1 MQTFAKT
8 PRQETSKERG
18 GSAQQSQ
25 SAESSSLRGLMALQ
39 RTAGN
44 AAVGQ
49 LLRGAI
55 AKAKAEQ
62 EAPET
67 QAESDRESERAP
79 IPRGE
84 RDRQR
89 ERKENPSGTENGIEQ
104 GVLQSEQASP
114 PAEVSGS
121 LPASE
126 GPIATDRATVGGSDN
141 QFVSLTQAPASDIV
155 QRIHGGFANDLKDEF
170 ASVRLA
176 SAERAP
182 VLRVSLPGDELA
194 PAKPKAPAPSKLPSA
209 DRIAVPEGNAEDN
222 LAAEETAVPLQ
233 PGGDAVQT
241 SAGFAPRI
249 RLDGAAAPGHANA
262 AVTQA
267 GSLGHEIQSQVG
279 AEISEAAT
287 AAKIRRVG
295 VEREETLEFAD
306 SSQSPATQASTE
318 MLEYLATDV
327 PPNVRQ
333 MADDDFGP
341 VLEQVLSPARQKVE
355 QATTDR
361 DTQRDQAFAEVVEQT
376 EAASKK
382 ANEQQ
387 QQAVSDGYDQISA
400 EKQKGL
406 EEGQQTLD
414 TFDAEVKNRHTAHQ
428 DEINTKV
435 QTEQEKADDAIRK
448 GEEDA
453 RKEEEKAREEERI
466 TREEAERDRPE
477 KPKKKWYQKVGDWF
491 KNAIKS
497 WNDKLVG
504 AVKAVFNKA
513 KELVSK
519 VLTFAKNVAVGI
531 IRSLKKF
538 VVAAIKTLATGLKI
552 LVNGLLIAFP
562 KLRARVNAAIDGV
575 VEATVSAVETIAQN
589 LEQTVTAA
597 IDRVESTVNRV
608 LDFCEMVI
616 VTQIEIVSAILS
628 GEFLNAAK
636 YLFLAACKAVGIP
649 GEEFLDILADARDGL
664 MDIIKRPAKFLGY
677 MIKSVGQGMKNFFSH
692 FPQRMVA
699 GLTGWLFGQVAQG
712 GITMAK
718 SFDLKSIFVL
728 LIQVMGFTYDYIRAK
743 VISLVGEKAVS
754 VIEQVMTPIRI
765 LFTEGPGA
773 LWKWLAD
780 KAQDAKDAIVEAASQ
795 WLITKIIQQAA
806 IKLATMFTPVGAFVQ
821 AVLMMYNTI
830 MFFVEKIKEIFAWV
844 KSITSSIKTIA
855 TGAIS
860 AAANYID
867 QAMSKSIPLII
878 TFLAKLMGIDGI
890 SEKIR
895 QVVTKLRAPVDKAIS
910 FVVENLIKLA
920 KAAWGGI
927 KKGAT
932 AVKDA
937 VVGWW
942 EAATNF
948 VTPDGGQHRLF
959 YEGDGEAA
967 VLMLAS
973 EKEPADEKLKRL
985 EQSNPENQQIRTAAD
1000 LVKKN
1005 EELRNRRASTPDQE
1019 QQKKDTIQQN
1029 LDAIANQV
1037 CKVPLDGPEEEYAE
1051 SDILQAGRELVA
1063 GALYGDFADNPS
1075 YWSMIGQAVVGF
1087 TPLGIA
1093 ADVRDLVASLKKLL
1107 IDGRYSDPLEW
1118 LNLGL
1123 IVVGFIP
1130 GIGDL
1135 IKLAGKSTVKWLKES
1150 GVVGKL
1156 ITSGLELI
1164 AKAVQSLREHISDV
1178 LSRVKSAIV
1187 ARTTRLKVDFQKQ
1200 VFDQL
1205 KDFRPKFGSR
1215 IKTELASDH
1224 PMAPYRDLHEPG
1236 TRHKLS
1242 TSGSG
1247 LYDRRHE
1254 VPYKE
1259 FRDELLSKLDGLTPQ
1274 QMAEVLVNLGPP
1286 GGFPP
1291 KSLTPDAIADSAKKY
1306 LRWKNDDYN
1315 NLRVGPRSENRALGA
1330 KIDQDPDKI
1339 RNRNSQT
1346 QNNWEVL
1353 QDEAEL
1359 PQRRQSDNGFRSQS
1373 KRQSDREVVLAE
1385 GRVTSAAT
1393 RNPEATKDLAKKG
1406 EDATHAIGVQSGED
1420 IPQAITSAPRD
1431 LNRGLLKAY
1440 ESEVKAVQVRAA
1452 ELGVEVETH
1461 VVLHVKHVMID
1472 GKQVPLLVRID
1483 RTDSLRKVGTDQ
1495 FIGEINFVA
1504 DVDSVTREVSVK
1516 KNRRRP

>member
-182 VLRVSLPGDELA
+182 VLRVSLPGDDLA

-233 PGGDAVQT
+233 PEGDAVQT
-241 SAGFAPRI
+241 SVGIAPRI
-249 RLDGAAAPGHANA
+249 RFDGAADPGHANA

-267 GSLGHEIQSQVG
+267 GSLGHEISSQVG

-306 SSQSPATQASTE
+306 SSQSPAIQASTE

-428 DEINTKV
+428 DEINTQV
-435 QTEQEKADDAIRK
+435 QTEQEKADEAIRK

-497 WNDKLVG
+497 WTDKLVG

-712 GITMAK
+712 GITIAK

-895 QVVTKLRAPVDKAIS
+895 QVVTKLRTPVDKAIS
-910 FVVENLIKLA
+910 FVVENLIKIA

-937 VVGWW
+937 VVSWW
-942 EAATNF
+942 SAEAKFT
-948 VTPDGGQHRLF
+948 TRDGHNHRLF
-959 YEGDGEAA
+959 FDGEGSAA
-967 VLMLAS
+967 VLMVASDKKTVDSALNALKEQELGEQDQLNKIEAEKYKLDAKSAKEESSKTNTKAEEVGVHVNLIAARFAELRTLDVAMAKELLPCAKDGPTASKLAAAAIDDLLKLSPERFRETYGASIKQYEAFMRAYKDAQKHQMFANQPDRPDYDIIDSNGEVMKYS
-973 EKEPADEKLKRL
+973 EFERRALLAKLDVARAPFAAVGYVIASAFTDDENKRMAGAGLGQALGGIAEGVAGVATSRQMNRPQIIVPKGTIKAESKRL
-985 EQSNPENQQIRTAAD
+985 S
-1000 LVKKN
+1000 N
-1005 EELRNRRASTPDQE
+1005 EEKGAPEAAARTVEKKPPSQLVGGKEFHEKQEALLSQQLSADSEVTLLSPGGGRSRVDSLVRVETRDQHEFISVSLKSRNWNRLLGT
-1019 QQKKDTIQQN
+1019 
-1029 LDAIANQV
+1029 LDRKSQTARLDHLEAQV
-1037 CKVPLDGPEEEYAE
+1037 
-1051 SDILQAGRELVA
+1051 R
-1063 GALYGDFADNPS
+1063 
-1075 YWSMIGQAVVGF
+1075 
-1087 TPLGIA
+1087 
-1093 ADVRDLVASLKKLL
+1093 ADVKELLDKYSGIREVRSKTADQVSHGKVITVA
-1107 IDGRYSDPLEW
+1107 D
-1118 LNLGL
+1118 
-1123 IVVGFIP
+1123 VVLTYNSGMLHGVIR
-1130 GIGDL
+1130 GDL
-1135 IKLAGKSTVKWLKES
+1135 IEAWSRQAFQEMRSKYPELRSFTITFES
-1150 GVVGKL
+1150 GV
-1156 ITSGLELI
+1156 E
-1164 AKAVQSLREHISDV
+1164 
-1178 LSRVKSAIV
+1178 
-1187 ARTTRLKVDFQKQ
+1187 
-1200 VFDQL
+1200 
-1205 KDFRPKFGSR
+1205 
-1215 IKTELASDH
+1215 
-1224 PMAPYRDLHEPG
+1224 
-1236 TRHKLS
+1236 
-1242 TSGSG
+1242 
-1247 LYDRRHE
+1247 
-1254 VPYKE
+1254 
-1259 FRDELLSKLDGLTPQ
+1259 
-1274 QMAEVLVNLGPP
+1274 
-1286 GGFPP
+1286 
-1291 KSLTPDAIADSAKKY
+1291 
-1306 LRWKNDDYN
+1306 
-1315 NLRVGPRSENRALGA
+1315 
-1330 KIDQDPDKI
+1330 
-1339 RNRNSQT
+1339 
-1346 QNNWEVL
+1346 
-1353 QDEAEL
+1353 
-1359 PQRRQSDNGFRSQS
+1359 
-1373 KRQSDREVVLAE
+1373 
-1385 GRVTSAAT
+1385 
-1393 RNPEATKDLAKKG
+1393 
-1406 EDATHAIGVQSGED
+1406 
-1420 IPQAITSAPRD
+1420 
-1431 LNRGLLKAY
+1431 
-1440 ESEVKAVQVRAA
+1440 
-1452 ELGVEVETH
+1452 
-1461 VVLHVKHVMID
+1461 
-1472 GKQVPLLVRID
+1472 
-1483 RTDSLRKVGTDQ
+1483 
-1495 FIGEINFVA
+1495 
-1504 DVDSVTREVSVK
+1504 
-1516 KNRRRP
+1516 

>member
-67 QAESDRESERAP
+67 QAQSDRESEQAP
-79 IPRGE
+79 IRRRE
-84 RDRQR
+84 RERERER
-89 ERKENPSGTENGIEQ
+89 ERKENPSGTENDIGQ
-104 GVLQSEQASP
+104 GVLRSEEASP
-114 PAEVSGS
+114 PAEVSDS
-121 LPASE
+121 LPQSE
-126 GPIATDRATVGGSDN
+126 GPIEPDRATVGGSDN
-141 QFVSLTQAPASDIV
+141 QFVSLTQAPASEIV

-170 ASVRLA
+170 VSVRLA

-182 VLRVSLPGDELA
+182 VLRVSLPGDDLA
-194 PAKPKAPAPSKLPSA
+194 PAKPKAPAPANLPSA

-222 LAAEETAVPLQ
+222 LAAEETGVPLQ
-233 PGGDAVQT
+233 PEGDAVET
-241 SAGFAPRI
+241 SVGIAPQI

-267 GSLGHEIQSQVG
+267 ASLGYEIQSQIG
-279 AEISEAAT
+279 AEISGAAT

-333 MADDDFGP
+333 MADDDFAP
-341 VLEQVLSPARQKVE
+341 VLDQVLSPARQKVE

-414 TFDAEVKNRHTAHQ
+414 TFDAEVKQRHTAHQ

-491 KNAIKS
+491 KNTIKS
-497 WNDKLVG
+497 WNDKLVN

-538 VVAAIKTLATGLKI
+538 VVAAIKTLAKGLKI

-575 VEATVSAVETIAQN
+575 VEATVSAVETISQN

-895 QVVTKLRAPVDKAIS
+895 QVVTKLRTPVDKAIS

-920 KAAWGGI
+920 KSAWGGI

-937 VVGWW
+937 VSDWW
-942 EAATNF
+942 HARKRFAISTGEDHT
-948 VTPDGGQHRLF
+948 LY
-959 YEGDGEAA
+959 YENTDAGPILMVASDGEPFDNAFGDA
-967 VLMLAS
+967 KAKAGKSAPMVE
-973 EKEPADEKLKRL
+973 EKRSKTRSKERAQENVQPELDELG
-985 EQSNPENQQIRTAAD
+985 
-1000 LVKKN
+1000 
-1005 EELRNRRASTPDQE
+1005 ST
-1019 QQKKDTIQQN
+1019 
-1029 LDAIANQV
+1029 
-1037 CKVPLDGPEEEYAE
+1037 
-1051 SDILQAGRELVA
+1051 LQAEEKRERTELHTRCANDDKYAAEATDYPILSMFTHTRHLVPNNTEKICDPFLKDEAKLAQGAQASMGMIGITGAGAGAGLIAALTSAGIVGSAVAAPGLAAGAVTLAGNTLSVGA
-1063 GALYGDFADNPS
+1063 GALRAARVGANLLYLQHPVLVVEGTSIAVGTIISVDGDIAKIPEAMLTDPANAIFIMEVVVVTKTGGKMPVQAMTRVSRKSPNALSLTVESIDVNRDFPDLSASTAHVELIPREGRGPRWYRSLQTSGEIKLTEVGGRIPKKNGCYVFRDTLNNRVLYVGKAERLGGIRSRIQEAGYLKSPGKHEGAKEHKGAKLLVNSRKDIGDENVTVEFYTGLKVKSGTEEWVGEIGDAASLERMLIEHLKPVHNTSGASNPPDANWLFDFA
-1075 YWSMIGQAVVGF
+1075 
-1087 TPLGIA
+1087 
-1093 ADVRDLVASLKKLL
+1093 
-1107 IDGRYSDPLEW
+1107 E
-1118 LNLGL
+1118 
-1123 IVVGFIP
+1123 
-1130 GIGDL
+1130 
-1135 IKLAGKSTVKWLKES
+1135 
-1150 GVVGKL
+1150 
-1156 ITSGLELI
+1156 
-1164 AKAVQSLREHISDV
+1164 
-1178 LSRVKSAIV
+1178 
-1187 ARTTRLKVDFQKQ
+1187 
-1200 VFDQL
+1200 
-1205 KDFRPKFGSR
+1205 
-1215 IKTELASDH
+1215 
-1224 PMAPYRDLHEPG
+1224 
-1236 TRHKLS
+1236 
-1242 TSGSG
+1242 
-1247 LYDRRHE
+1247 
-1254 VPYKE
+1254 
-1259 FRDELLSKLDGLTPQ
+1259 
-1274 QMAEVLVNLGPP
+1274 
-1286 GGFPP
+1286 
-1291 KSLTPDAIADSAKKY
+1291 
-1306 LRWKNDDYN
+1306 
-1315 NLRVGPRSENRALGA
+1315 
-1330 KIDQDPDKI
+1330 
-1339 RNRNSQT
+1339 
-1346 QNNWEVL
+1346 NWE
-1353 QDEAEL
+1353 E
-1359 PQRRQSDNGFRSQS
+1359 
-1373 KRQSDREVVLAE
+1373 
-1385 GRVTSAAT
+1385 
-1393 RNPEATKDLAKKG
+1393 
-1406 EDATHAIGVQSGED
+1406 
-1420 IPQAITSAPRD
+1420 
-1431 LNRGLLKAY
+1431 
-1440 ESEVKAVQVRAA
+1440 
-1452 ELGVEVETH
+1452 
-1461 VVLHVKHVMID
+1461 
-1472 GKQVPLLVRID
+1472 
-1483 RTDSLRKVGTDQ
+1483 
-1495 FIGEINFVA
+1495 
-1504 DVDSVTREVSVK
+1504 
-1516 KNRRRP
+1516 

>member
-1 MQTFAKT
+1 
-8 PRQETSKERG
+8 
-18 GSAQQSQ
+18 
-25 SAESSSLRGLMALQ
+25 MALQ

-67 QAESDRESERAP
+67 QAESDRESEQAP
-79 IPRGE
+79 IPRRE
-84 RDRQR
+84 RAMER
-89 ERKENPSGTENGIEQ
+89 ERKENPSETENGISQ

-121 LPASE
+121 SPASE

-141 QFVSLTQAPASDIV
+141 QFVSLTQATASDIV

-233 PGGDAVQT
+233 PEGDAVQT
-241 SAGFAPRI
+241 SVGIAPRI
-249 RLDGAAAPGHANA
+249 RFEGAAAPSHANA

-267 GSLGHEIQSQVG
+267 GSLGHEISSQAG

-287 AAKIRRVG
+287 AAKIHRVG

-306 SSQSPATQASTE
+306 SSQSPAIQASTE

-333 MADDDFGP
+333 MADDDFAP
-341 VLEQVLSPARQKVE
+341 VLDQVLSPARQKVE

-428 DEINTKV
+428 VEINTQV
-435 QTEQEKADDAIRK
+435 QTEQEKADEAIRK

-453 RKEEEKAREEERI
+453 RKEEEKAREKERK
-466 TREEAERDRPE
+466 TREDAERDRPE

-497 WNDKLVG
+497 WTDKLVG

-519 VLTFAKNVAVGI
+519 VLIFAKNVAVGI

-589 LEQTVTAA
+589 LEQAVTAA

-677 MIKSVGQGMKNFFSH
+677 LIKSVGQGMKNFFSH

-743 VISLVGEKAVS
+743 VISIVGEKAVS

-920 KAAWGGI
+920 KSAWGGI

-937 VVGWW
+937 VVSWW
-942 EAATNF
+942 HARKRFAISTGEDHTLYYENTDAGPILMVASDGEPFDKAFGDAKAKAGKSAPIVEEKRSKTRSKESAQENLQPELDELGGTLQAEEKRERTELHTRCANDDKYAAEATDYPILSMFAHTRDRVPNNTDKICDPF
-948 VTPDGGQHRLF
+948 LKDEAKLAQGAQASMGMIGITGAGAGAGLIAALTSAGIVGSAVAAPGLAAGAVTLTGKTLSLASGALRSARVGANLLYLQHPVLVVEGTSIAVSTIISV
-959 YEGDGEAA
+959 EGDISKVPEALFNDPTNWPLIIQLFMKAPSAPGTYVKLHVLAKQPSSDKSRIHLHVTSIESAGRSFKENKDRGNANDDIRLRKSEDELEPIGLEVLAEVTLSKGEKGGKTKRVDQLLIEKDPKDKDPKDGARIEKDPKDKDPEDGTDKYYA
-967 VLMLAS
+967 V
-973 EKEPADEKLKRL
+973 
-985 EQSNPENQQIRTAAD
+985 SNKSRDWQFLLDTNVPRKKQRHSMDAIKT
-1000 LVKKN
+1000 LVK
-1005 EELRNRRASTPDQE
+1005 
-1019 QQKKDTIQQN
+1019 
-1029 LDAIANQV
+1029 
-1037 CKVPLDGPEEEYAE
+1037 
-1051 SDILQAGRELVA
+1051 
-1063 GALYGDFADNPS
+1063 
-1075 YWSMIGQAVVGF
+1075 
-1087 TPLGIA
+1087 
-1093 ADVRDLVASLKKLL
+1093 ADVR
-1107 IDGRYSDPLEW
+1107 
-1118 LNLGL
+1118 
-1123 IVVGFIP
+1123 
-1130 GIGDL
+1130 
-1135 IKLAGKSTVKWLKES
+1135 
-1150 GVVGKL
+1150 
-1156 ITSGLELI
+1156 
-1164 AKAVQSLREHISDV
+1164 
-1178 LSRVKSAIV
+1178 
-1187 ARTTRLKVDFQKQ
+1187 
-1200 VFDQL
+1200 
-1205 KDFRPKFGSR
+1205 
-1215 IKTELASDH
+1215 
-1224 PMAPYRDLHEPG
+1224 
-1236 TRHKLS
+1236 
-1242 TSGSG
+1242 
-1247 LYDRRHE
+1247 
-1254 VPYKE
+1254 
-1259 FRDELLSKLDGLTPQ
+1259 ELLNKYSGRR
-1274 QMAEVLVNLGPP
+1274 
-1286 GGFPP
+1286 GFN
-1291 KSLTPDAIADSAKKY
+1291 
-1306 LRWKNDDYN
+1306 R
-1315 NLRVGPRSENRALGA
+1315 ENT
-1330 KIDQDPDKI
+1330 K
-1339 RNRNSQT
+1339 
-1346 QNNWEVL
+1346 
-1353 QDEAEL
+1353 
-1359 PQRRQSDNGFRSQS
+1359 
-1373 KRQSDREVVLAE
+1373 
-1385 GRVTSAAT
+1385 
-1393 RNPEATKDLAKKG
+1393 ATKHTQGNFVPVDIKEVFLVYDKQLLNGTVPLKHDSFQSWVNDAASKHPDGKG
-1406 EDATHAIGVQSGED
+1406 
-1420 IPQAITSAPRD
+1420 ITI
-1431 LNRGLLKAY
+1431 
-1440 ESEVKAVQVRAA
+1440 
-1452 ELGVEVETH
+1452 H
-1461 VVLHVKHVMID
+1461 VV
-1472 GKQVPLLVRID
+1472 
-1483 RTDSLRKVGTDQ
+1483 
-1495 FIGEINFVA
+1495 FE
-1504 DVDSVTREVSVK
+1504 
-1516 KNRRRP
+1516 